1 MSEFSIRHGKWSKGI
16 LAAAGALVKYVVVPV
31 LLLLSVTSLLDGAGG
46 EEFVSQLALPELT
59 TMVAALGMVVA
70 ALSFFRG
77 FYPQG
82 SMSRMAFGVASM
94 AAAGVWLWTF
104 AKGGSILLE
113 GGDMELGIDYTAIV
127 LLLLGAVALRG
138 AFYVAEMLSYRKEWL
153 AARS

>member
-1 MSEFSIRHGKWSKGI
+1 
-16 LAAAGALVKYVVVPV
+16 
-31 LLLLSVTSLLDGAGG
+31 
-46 EEFVSQLALPELT
+46 
-59 TMVAALGMVVA
+59 MVAALGMVVA

-113 GGDMELGIDYTAIV
+113 GATWNWDRLHGHRPPSP
-127 LLLLGAVALRG
+127 GAVALRG